1 MVPVAPSI
9 SWRRNLFAITA
20 ASFIGFAGF
29 TLVMPFLPL
38 YFEQLG
44 VKGVA
49 DLAFWSGISLGVTP
63 GITALLSPL
72 WGRIADR
79 YGRKILVERSLICF
93 VVTMIAMGYVW
104 SPYHVFGLRVLQGFF
119 AGYGALSLAM
129 AADSAPPGRMASAIG
144 MVQTAQ
150 RLGPALGPV
159 IGGVLA
165 QTAGLR
171 RAFWF
176 AGGFYA
182 VGFVLVFATYR
193 EPAIVHAH
201 TSPTDAASRAGSG
214 GRVSFREVL
223 AFEYFLIVIVVISAL
238 QFVDRSLGPILPL
251 YVAQVGV
258 PDDRVPLISALLF
271 ALLAAAAA
279 LGDHWCGKLLRRH
292 PPRTVIAAGS
302 GVAGAGMLLFM
313 LAPFVPML
321 AIAVALFG
329 VAVGAAMT
337 AAYTTAG
344 SIIPMSARGTGFG
357 LLTSASLTAMSISPA
372 AAGFIAAH
380 SIRTVFTI
388 DTIMLAGVSLAVL
401 RMVAASLRVDLPH
414 PDRLNDEAGA
424 VKLAEERREALVIG
438 DE

>member
-1 MVPVAPSI
+1 VAPSI

-44 VKGVA
+44 VTGVA

-72 WGRIADR
+72 WGRVADR

-165 QTAGLR
+165 QTVGLR

-182 VGFVLVFATYR
+182 VGFVLVFVSYR
-193 EPAIVHAH
+193 EPAAVHAH
-201 TSPTDAASRAGSG
+201 RSAGDTASRARGA
-214 GRVSFREVL
+214 GRVSFRQVL
-223 AFEYFLIVIVVISAL
+223 AFEYFLIVIGIISAI

-251 YVAQVGV
+251 YVAELGV
-258 PDDRVPLISALLF
+258 PDDRVPLISGLLF
-271 ALLAAAAA
+271 AVLAAAAA
-279 LGDHWCGKLLRRH
+279 LGHHWCGKLLRRH
-292 PPRTVIAAGS
+292 APRTVIAAGA
-302 GVAGAGMLLFM
+302 GAAGAGMLLLM

-380 SIRTVFTI
+380 SIRTVFII
-388 DTIMLAGVSLAVL
+388 DTILLVAVSLAVL
-401 RMVAASLRVDLPH
+401 RTIAGTLRVDLPH
-414 PDRLNDEAGA
+414 PHSADDEVGA
-424 VKLAEERREALVIG
+424 AEMAEEPREALVIS